1 MFDTDSFLY
10 VAKKVGL
17 SFDELSMM
25 DVGQVMD
32 FIIEYSNSEEKAKEN
47 KKTIKKA
54 NQSDFDSF

>member
-32 FIIEYSNSEEKAKEN
+32 FIIEYSNSEEKAKEH
-47 KKTIKKA
+47 KTPIKKA